1 MRLDFSQPW
10 WFLLFLVLIPLVV
23 LYKKKRVA
31 IQYPSIQLFKGVQV
45 SRWQWLRHVGFVCR
59 LAALSFFILALA
71 RPQSGR
77 EQYKHKSEGL
87 DIMLVLDTSISM
99 RAMDFTIKGKRRDRL
114 YVVKQVV
121 GEFITKRYDDRIG
134 MVVFGTHAFAQSP
147 LTLDHD
153 VLLTYLSGVE
163 IGMAGEATALGDA
176 LGVAINRIKD
186 LQTKDKVIIMLTDGE
201 NTAGK
206 LDPIEVAKIAKVL
219 GVRIYTIGVGS
230 DGLVPVPS
238 PFGYQQ
244 AQVSLDEKTLREISK
259 ITEGQYFRAS
269 STEALLKVYNTI
281 DTLEK
286 TEKEIE
292 VFRNYEE
299 RYSLFL
305 WPGLFFLVLELL
317 MGMTRFRRVP

>member
-1 MRLDFSQPW
+1 
-10 WFLLFLVLIPLVV
+10 
-23 LYKKKRVA
+23 
-31 IQYPSIQLFKGVQV
+31 
-45 SRWQWLRHVGFVCR
+45 
-59 LAALSFFILALA
+59 
-71 RPQSGR
+71 
-77 EQYKHKSEGL
+77 
-87 DIMLVLDTSISM
+87 
-99 RAMDFTIKGKRRDRL
+99 
-114 YVVKQVV
+114 
-121 GEFITKRYDDRIG
+121 
-134 MVVFGTHAFAQSP
+134 
-147 LTLDHD
+147 
-153 VLLTYLSGVE
+153 
-163 IGMAGEATALGDA
+163 
-176 LGVAINRIKD
+176 
-186 LQTKDKVIIMLTDGE
+186 MLTDGE

>member
-1 MRLDFSQPW
+1 
-10 WFLLFLVLIPLVV
+10 
-23 LYKKKRVA
+23 
-31 IQYPSIQLFKGVQV
+31 
-45 SRWQWLRHVGFVCR
+45 
-59 LAALSFFILALA
+59 
-71 RPQSGR
+71 
-77 EQYKHKSEGL
+77 
-87 DIMLVLDTSISM
+87 MLVLDTSISM